1 MQVIGHIPELRN
13 VIRGYKQ
20 EGKKVSFV
28 PTMGA
33 LHDGHLSLIRLAK
46 KHSDVVLVSIYV
58 NPKQFAP
65 NEDFATYPSSLEQ
78 DLSFCKQEGVTLV
91 FTPDTQIMY
100 NQELYFSLEVHT
112 LNKYLD
118 GASRQGYFQGVAL
131 VVNKLFNIVEPD
143 LAIFGQKDYQQFKVV
158 EALVEEFNHGI
169 ELIMAPIERSSDGL
183 ALSSRNAYLTPTQ
196 RKAAPL
202 LYSSLVSAKHQIE
215 EGMKD
220 LNTLFDLL
228 KLNLTEAG
236 FRNDYFGVFDIE
248 KLHPVNQLI
257 TGQRYL
263 IAAATYLGK
272 ARLIDNVIFTN
283 KNRSKESRD
292 EANYV

>member
-13 VIRGYKQ
+13 IIRGYKQ

-65 NEDFATYPSSLEQ
+65 NEDFATYPSMLEQ

-118 GASRQGYFQGVAL
+118 GASRQGYFQGIAL
-131 VVNKLFNIVEPD
+131 VVNKMFNIVEPD
-143 LAIFGQKDYQQFKVV
+143 LAIF
-158 EALVEEFNHGI
+158 
-169 ELIMAPIERSSDGL
+169 
-183 ALSSRNAYLTPTQ
+183 
-196 RKAAPL
+196 
-202 LYSSLVSAKHQIE
+202 
-215 EGMKD
+215 
-220 LNTLFDLL
+220 
-228 KLNLTEAG
+228 
-236 FRNDYFGVFDIE
+236 
-248 KLHPVNQLI
+248 
-257 TGQRYL
+257 
-263 IAAATYLGK
+263 
-272 ARLIDNVIFTN
+272 
-283 KNRSKESRD
+283 
-292 EANYV
+292 

>member
-13 VIRGYKQ
+13 IIRGYKK

-65 NEDFATYPSSLEQ
+65 NEDFATYPSMLEQ

-131 VVNKLFNIVEPD
+131 VVNKLFNIVEPIPIKQ
-143 LAIFGQKDYQQFKVV
+143 LSAISQ
-158 EALVEEFNHGI
+158 
-169 ELIMAPIERSSDGL
+169 P
-183 ALSSRNAYLTPTQ
+183 
-196 RKAAPL
+196 
-202 LYSSLVSAKHQIE
+202 
-215 EGMKD
+215 
-220 LNTLFDLL
+220 
-228 KLNLTEAG
+228 
-236 FRNDYFGVFDIE
+236 
-248 KLHPVNQLI
+248 
-257 TGQRYL
+257 
-263 IAAATYLGK
+263 
-272 ARLIDNVIFTN
+272 
-283 KNRSKESRD
+283 
-292 EANYV
+292 